1 MFWNGSTA
9 IDGLSGN
16 ANAGAESC
24 LPLLPAEFDT
34 IDAHWSRNI
43 LQALLADIIECHFE
57 LVAYLSVGVVGDA
70 DATRIGNAFEAR
82 CDVHPIAKNIVVL
95 NDDVPDIDADAQL
108 DALVLRH
115 GGIAF
120 DHAPLDVDRTTGGID
135 RAGEFDQ
142 HAIACALDDA
152 ASVLCD
158 LGVKEFAPMRVESH

>member
-1 MFWNGSTA
+1 MA
-9 IDGLSGN
+9 
-16 ANAGAESC
+16 
-24 LPLLPAEFDT
+24 AEFDT

-43 LQALLADIIECHFE
+43 LQALLADIIEWHFE

-82 CDVHPIAKNIVVL
+82 CDVHTIAKNIVVL
-95 NDDVPDIDADAQL
+95 NDDIPDIDADAQL

-135 RAGEFDQ
+135 CAGEFDQ
-142 HAIACALDDA
+142 YAIACALDDA
-152 ASVLCD
+152 ATMLCD
-158 LGVKEFAPMRVESH
+158 LGFEKLPPMSIEPRQRALLVGSH